1 MVEFTYDGSYEA
13 ILADNPWIVGKKM
26 ASEPSRD
33 LGGPY
38 EMLDKQLELI
48 GEKDFESD
56 SVNRN
61 HA

>member
-26 ASEPSRD
+26 VSDSSRD